1 MEENMKKKFLTVLLV
16 LSMVV
21 LASCSN
27 QKGSELESKL
37 KEVETDKKFA
47 LENLNDANNK
57 IKELNAKIQEQEQG
71 YSSKVLVNDLT
82 AQMSNEQLQKVLANT
97 IAYKLTADDQELE
110 KETALEVAQMPKTLN
125 FIVQIPEDL
134 KSSEKAK
141 TILNLQAPKINV
153 NGKAAQVEEQEEHDA
168 IKYVVNLESAGKEA
182 KIDLPQDINA
192 KLQRPNQQL
201 VIKAK

>member
-1 MEENMKKKFLTVLLV
+1 MKKKFLTVLLV
-16 LSMVV
+16 LSMLV

-47 LENLNDANNK
+47 IENLNDANNK

-82 AQMSNEQLQKVLANT
+82 AEMTNEQLQKVLTNT
-97 IAYKLTADDQELE
+97 IAYKLTADDQELAQ
-110 KETALEVAQMPKTLN
+110 ETTVEVAEMPKTLN

-168 IKYVVNLESAGKEA
+168 IKYVVNLETAGKEA

>member
-1 MEENMKKKFLTVLLV
+1 MKKKFLTALLV

-27 QKGSELESKL
+27 QKGSDLEAKL
-37 KEVETDKKFA
+37 KEVELDKKYA
-47 LENLNDANNK
+47 IENLNDANNK

-82 AQMSNEQLQKVLANT
+82 AEMSNEQLQKVLSNT
-97 IAYKLTADDQELE
+97 IAYKLTADDQELAQ
-110 KETALEVAQMPKTLN
+110 ETTLEVAEMPKTLN

-153 NGKAAQVEEQEEHDA
+153 NGKAAQVEEQEEHDV

>member
-1 MEENMKKKFLTVLLV
+1 MKKKFLTVLLV

-82 AQMSNEQLQKVLANT
+82 TEMTNEQLQKVLSNT
-97 IAYKLTADDQELE
+97 IAYKLTADDQELAQ
-110 KETALEVAQMPKTLN
+110 ETTVEVAEMPKTLN

-182 KIDLPQDINA
+182 KIDLPQDINS

>member
-1 MEENMKKKFLTVLLV
+1 MKKKFLTVLLV

-47 LENLNDANNK
+47 IENLNDANNK

-82 AQMSNEQLQKVLANT
+82 AQMSNEQLQKVLQNT

-110 KETALEVAQMPKTLN
+110 KETTLEVAQMPKTLN

>member
-1 MEENMKKKFLTVLLV
+1 MKKKFLTVLLV

-47 LENLNDANNK
+47 LENLKDANNK

-82 AQMSNEQLQKVLANT
+82 AQMSNEQLQKVLQNT

-168 IKYVVNLESAGKEA
+168 IKYVVNLESEGKEA

>member
-1 MEENMKKKFLTVLLV
+1 MKKKFLTVLLV

-47 LENLNDANNK
+47 IENLNDANNK

-82 AQMSNEQLQKVLANT
+82 AEMTNEQLQKVLTNT
-97 IAYKLTADDQELE
+97 IAYKLTADDQELAQ
-110 KETALEVAQMPKTLN
+110 ETTVEVAEMPKTLN
-125 FIVQIPEDL
+125 FILQIPEDL

>member
-1 MEENMKKKFLTVLLV
+1 MKKKFLTVLLV

-47 LENLNDANNK
+47 LENLKDANNK

-82 AQMSNEQLQKVLANT
+82 AQMSNEQLQKVLQNT

-110 KETALEVAQMPKTLN
+110 KETTLEVAQMPKTLN

-182 KIDLPQDINA
+182 KIDLPQDINT

-201 VIKAK
+201 VIKSK

>member
-1 MEENMKKKFLTVLLV
+1 MKKKFLTVLLV

-82 AQMSNEQLQKVLANT
+82 AEMTNEQLQKVLTNT
-97 IAYKLTADDQELE
+97 IAYKLTADDQELSQ
-110 KETALEVAQMPKTLN
+110 ETTVEVAEMPKTLN

-201 VIKAK
+201 IIKAK

>member
-1 MEENMKKKFLTVLLV
+1 
-16 LSMVV
+16 
-21 LASCSN
+21 
-27 QKGSELESKL
+27 
-37 KEVETDKKFA
+37 
-47 LENLNDANNK
+47 
-57 IKELNAKIQEQEQG
+57 
-71 YSSKVLVNDLT
+71 
-82 AQMSNEQLQKVLANT
+82 MSNEQLQKVLSNT
-97 IAYKLTADDQELE
+97 IAYKLTADDQELAQ
-110 KETALEVAQMPKTLN
+110 ETTLEVAEMPKTLN

-153 NGKAAQVEEQEEHDA
+153 NGKAAQVEEQEEHDT

-201 VIKAK
+201 VIKTK

>member
-1 MEENMKKKFLTVLLV
+1 MKKKFLTVLLV

-47 LENLNDANNK
+47 LENLKDANNK

-82 AQMSNEQLQKVLANT
+82 AQMSNEQLQKVLQNT

-110 KETALEVAQMPKTLN
+110 KETTLEVAQMPKTLN

-182 KIDLPQDINA
+182 KIDLPQDINT

>member
-1 MEENMKKKFLTVLLV
+1 MKKKFLTVLLV

-37 KEVETDKKFA
+37 KEVELDKKYA
-47 LENLNDANNK
+47 IENLNDANNK

-82 AQMSNEQLQKVLANT
+82 AQMSNEQLQKVLQNT

-110 KETALEVAQMPKTLN
+110 KETTLEVAEMPKTLN

-168 IKYVVNLESAGKEA
+168 IKYVVNLETAGKEA

>member
-1 MEENMKKKFLTVLLV
+1 MKKKFLTVLLV

-82 AQMSNEQLQKVLANT
+82 TEMTNEQLQKVLQNT
-97 IAYKLTADDQELE
+97 IAYKLTADDQELAQ
-110 KETALEVAQMPKTLN
+110 ETTVEVAEMPKTLN

-168 IKYVVNLESAGKEA
+168 IKYVVNLETAGKEA

>member
-1 MEENMKKKFLTVLLV
+1 MKKKFLTVLLV

-97 IAYKLTADDQELE
+97 IAYKLTADDQELA
-110 KETALEVAQMPKTLN
+110 KETTLEVAQMPKTLN

-153 NGKAAQVEEQEEHDA
+153 NGKAAQVEEQQEHDV

>member
-1 MEENMKKKFLTVLLV
+1 MKKKFLTVLLV

-47 LENLNDANNK
+47 LENLNNANNK

-82 AQMSNEQLQKVLANT
+82 AEMTNEQLQKVLTNT
-97 IAYKLTADDQELE
+97 IAYKLTADDQELAQ
-110 KETALEVAQMPKTLN
+110 ETTVEVAEMPKTLN

>member
-1 MEENMKKKFLTVLLV
+1 MKKKFLTLLLV

-82 AQMSNEQLQKVLANT
+82 AEMSNEQLQKVLANT
-97 IAYKLTADDQELE
+97 IAYKLTADDQELA
-110 KETALEVAQMPKTLN
+110 KETTLEVAEMPKTLN

-153 NGKAAQVEEQEEHDA
+153 NGKAAQVEEQEEHDV

>member
-1 MEENMKKKFLTVLLV
+1 MKKKFLTVLLV

-82 AQMSNEQLQKVLANT
+82 AEMTNEQLQKVLTNT
-97 IAYKLTADDQELE
+97 IAYKLTADDQELAQ
-110 KETALEVAQMPKTLN
+110 ETTVEVAEMPKTLN

-168 IKYVVNLESAGKEA
+168 IKYLVNLETAGKEA

>member
-1 MEENMKKKFLTVLLV
+1 MKKKFLTVLLV

-47 LENLNDANNK
+47 LENLKDANNK

-110 KETALEVAQMPKTLN
+110 KETTLEVAQMPKTLN

>member
-1 MEENMKKKFLTVLLV
+1 MKKKFLTVLLV

-47 LENLNDANNK
+47 LENLKDANNK

-82 AQMSNEQLQKVLANT
+82 AQMSNEQLQKVLQNT

-110 KETALEVAQMPKTLN
+110 KETTLEVAQMPKTLN

-168 IKYVVNLESAGKEA
+168 IKYVVNLEPAGKEA

>member
-1 MEENMKKKFLTVLLV
+1 MNKKFLTVLLV

-97 IAYKLTADDQELE
+97 IAYKLTADDQELA
-110 KETALEVAQMPKTLN
+110 KETTLEVAQMPKTLN

>member
-1 MEENMKKKFLTVLLV
+1 MKKKFLTVLLV

-47 LENLNDANNK
+47 LENLKDANNK

-82 AQMSNEQLQKVLANT
+82 AEMTNEQLQKVLANT

-110 KETALEVAQMPKTLN
+110 KETTLEVAQMPKTLN

>member
-1 MEENMKKKFLTVLLV
+1 MKKKFLTVLLV

-82 AQMSNEQLQKVLANT
+82 AEMTNEQLQKVLTNT
-97 IAYKLTADDQELE
+97 IVYKLTADDQELAQ
-110 KETALEVAQMPKTLN
+110 ETTVEVAEMPKTLN

-168 IKYVVNLESAGKEA
+168 IKYVVNLETAGKEA

>member
-1 MEENMKKKFLTVLLV
+1 MKKKFLTLLLV

-47 LENLNDANNK
+47 LENLKDANNK

-110 KETALEVAQMPKTLN
+110 KETTLEVAQMPKTLN

>member
-1 MEENMKKKFLTVLLV
+1 MKKKFLTVLLV

-21 LASCSN
+21 LASCTN

-47 LENLNDANNK
+47 IENLNDANNK

-82 AQMSNEQLQKVLANT
+82 AEMTNEQLQKVLTNT
-97 IAYKLTADDQELE
+97 IAYKLTADDQELAQ
-110 KETALEVAQMPKTLN
+110 ETTVEVAEMPKTLN

>member
-1 MEENMKKKFLTVLLV
+1 MKKKFLTVLLV

-110 KETALEVAQMPKTLN
+110 KEATLEVAQMPKTLN

>member
-1 MEENMKKKFLTVLLV
+1 MKKKFLTVLLV

-82 AQMSNEQLQKVLANT
+82 AEMTNEQLQKVLSNT
-97 IAYKLTADDQELE
+97 IAYKLTADDQELAQ
-110 KETALEVAQMPKTLN
+110 ETTVEVAEMPKTLN

-168 IKYVVNLESAGKEA
+168 IKYVVNLETAGKEA

-201 VIKAK
+201 SPISTLV

>member
-1 MEENMKKKFLTVLLV
+1 MKKKFLTVLLV

-37 KEVETDKKFA
+37 KEVETEKKFSF
-47 LENLNDANNK
+47 ENLKDANNK
-57 IKELNAKIQEQEQG
+57 IKELNVKIQEQEQG

-82 AQMSNEQLQKVLANT
+82 AQMSNEQLQKVLQNT

-110 KETALEVAQMPKTLN
+110 KETTLEVAQMPKTLN

>member
-1 MEENMKKKFLTVLLV
+1 MKKKFLTVLLV

-47 LENLNDANNK
+47 IENLNDANNK

-82 AQMSNEQLQKVLANT
+82 AEMTNEQLQKVLTNT
-97 IAYKLTADDQELE
+97 ITYKLTADDQELAQ
-110 KETALEVAQMPKTLN
+110 ETTVEVAEMPKTLN

-182 KIDLPQDINA
+182 KIDLPQDINS

>member
-1 MEENMKKKFLTVLLV
+1 MKKKFLTVLLV

-47 LENLNDANNK
+47 IENLNDANNK

-82 AQMSNEQLQKVLANT
+82 AEMTNEQLQKVLTNT
-97 IAYKLTADDQELE
+97 IAYKLTADDQELAQ
-110 KETALEVAQMPKTLN
+110 ETTVEVAEMPKTLN

-141 TILNLQAPKINV
+141 TILNVQAPKINV

>member
-1 MEENMKKKFLTVLLV
+1 MKKKFLTVLLV

-82 AQMSNEQLQKVLANT
+82 AEMTNEQLQKVLTNT
-97 IAYKLTADDQELE
+97 IAYKLTADDQELAQ
-110 KETALEVAQMPKTLN
+110 ETTVEVAEMPKTLN

>member
-1 MEENMKKKFLTVLLV
+1 MKKKFLTVLLV

-47 LENLNDANNK
+47 LENLKDANNK

-82 AQMSNEQLQKVLANT
+82 AEMSNEQLQKVLSNT
-97 IAYKLTADDQELE
+97 IAYKLTADDQELAQ
-110 KETALEVAQMPKTLN
+110 ETTLEVAEMPKALN
-125 FIVQIPEDL
+125 LIVQIPEDL

>member
-1 MEENMKKKFLTVLLV
+1 MKKKFLTLLLV

-47 LENLNDANNK
+47 LENLKDANNK

-97 IAYKLTADDQELE
+97 IAYKLTADDQELA
-110 KETALEVAQMPKTLN
+110 KETTLEVAEMPKTLN

>member
-1 MEENMKKKFLTVLLV
+1 MKKKFLTVLLV

-27 QKGSELESKL
+27 QKGSELENKL

-47 LENLNDANNK
+47 LENLKDANNK

-82 AQMSNEQLQKVLANT
+82 AQMSNEQLQKVLQNT

-110 KETALEVAQMPKTLN
+110 KETTLEVAQMPKTLN

>member
-1 MEENMKKKFLTVLLV
+1 MKKKFLTVLLV

-47 LENLNDANNK
+47 IENLNDANNK

-82 AQMSNEQLQKVLANT
+82 AEMTNEQLQKVLTNT
-97 IAYKLTADDQELE
+97 IAYKLTADDQELAQ
-110 KETALEVAQMPKTLN
+110 ETTVEVAEMPKTLN

-168 IKYVVNLESAGKEA
+168 IKYVVNLESAEKEA

>member
-1 MEENMKKKFLTVLLV
+1 MKKKFLTLLLV

-82 AQMSNEQLQKVLANT
+82 AEMSNEQLQKVLANT
-97 IAYKLTADDQELE
+97 IAYKLTADDQELA
-110 KETALEVAQMPKTLN
+110 KETTLEVAQMPKTLN

-153 NGKAAQVEEQEEHDA
+153 NGKAAQVEEQEEHDV
-168 IKYVVNLESAGKEA
+168 IKYLVNLESAGKEA

>member
-1 MEENMKKKFLTVLLV
+1 MKKKFLTVLLV

-82 AQMSNEQLQKVLANT
+82 AEMSNEQLQKVLANT

-110 KETALEVAQMPKTLN
+110 KETTLEVAQMPKTLN

>member
-1 MEENMKKKFLTVLLV
+1 MKKKFLTVLLV

-47 LENLNDANNK
+47 LENLKDANNK

-82 AQMSNEQLQKVLANT
+82 AEMTNEQLQKVLANT
-97 IAYKLTADDQELE
+97 IAYKLTADDQELA
-110 KETALEVAQMPKTLN
+110 KEPTLEVAQMPKTLN

-182 KIDLPQDINA
+182 KIDLPQDINT

>member
-1 MEENMKKKFLTVLLV
+1 MKKKFLTVLLV

-47 LENLNDANNK
+47 IENLNDANNK

-82 AQMSNEQLQKVLANT
+82 AEMTNEQLQKVLTNT
-97 IAYKLTADDQELE
+97 IAYKLTADDQELAQ
-110 KETALEVAQMPKTLN
+110 ETTVEVSEMPKTLN

>member
-1 MEENMKKKFLTVLLV
+1 MKKKFLTVLLV

-82 AQMSNEQLQKVLANT
+82 TEMTNEQLQKVLSNT
-97 IAYKLTADDQELE
+97 IAYKLTADDQELAQ
-110 KETALEVAQMPKTLN
+110 ETTVEVAEMPKTLN

>member
-1 MEENMKKKFLTVLLV
+1 MKKKFLTVLLV

-27 QKGSELESKL
+27 QKGSELENKL

-82 AQMSNEQLQKVLANT
+82 AEMTNEQLQKVLTNT
-97 IAYKLTADDQELE
+97 IAYKLTADDQELAQE
-110 KETALEVAQMPKTLN
+110 KTVEVAEMPKTLN

>member
-1 MEENMKKKFLTVLLV
+1 MKKKFLTVLLV

-47 LENLNDANNK
+47 IENLNDANNK

-82 AQMSNEQLQKVLANT
+82 AEMTNEQLQKVLTNT
-97 IAYKLTADDQELE
+97 IAYKLTADDQELAQ
-110 KETALEVAQMPKTLN
+110 ETTVEVAEMPKTLN

-153 NGKAAQVEEQEEHDA
+153 NGKAAQVEEQEEHDV

-192 KLQRPNQQL
+192 KLQRPNLQL
-201 VIKAK
+201 VIKSK